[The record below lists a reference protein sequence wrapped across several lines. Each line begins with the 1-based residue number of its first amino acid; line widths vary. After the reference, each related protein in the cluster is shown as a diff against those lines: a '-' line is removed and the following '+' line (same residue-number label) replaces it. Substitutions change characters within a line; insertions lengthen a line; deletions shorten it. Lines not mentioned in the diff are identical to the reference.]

1 MASAL
6 PVVNMARTPG
16 ALDISAEVEVGA
28 HHAVPEMKPRGGSI
42 LEVEAEIEARNGQL
56 SVVEILTEVTTTI
69 TPLCQSLTETVS
81 AENVD
86 VNGVVPIV
94 LDVLGQV
101 LAIVTKAKADITA
114 SISSGVAPLILHGE
128 ILDLKAVAKL
138 VGGLIVLIVEVLG
151 LVFKVVG
158 GVHKEVLTII
168 SNIGYILGDILALV
182 LHVVGGLLVVLLP
195 IIHPVISTILDL
207 GLNTLAG
214 VLSLIL

>member
-1 MASAL
+1 
-6 PVVNMARTPG
+6 
-16 ALDISAEVEVGA
+16 
-28 HHAVPEMKPRGGSI
+28 MKPRGGSI

-69 TPLCQSLTETVS
+69 TPLCQSLSKSPRDSFRIDNQYFLRHGTNIVAILAETVS

-138 VGGLIVLIVEVLG
+138 VGGLIVVCLCC
-151 LVFKVVG
+151 
-158 GVHKEVLTII
+158 
-168 SNIGYILGDILALV
+168 
-182 LHVVGGLLVVLLP
+182 LHMQF
-195 IIHPVISTILDL
+195 IC
-207 GLNTLAG
+207 N
-214 VLSLIL
+214 